1 MNMTMLR
8 TIASAIVTG
17 LAAVSTAYPQWVWL
31 PGVIAAMA
39 VLGVHAIP
47 SIGQDMKGKT
57 DDAGNDG
64 AAVDGARN
72 SASR

>member
-1 MNMTMLR
+1 MNLTVLR
-8 TIASAIVTG
+8 TVASAVVTG

-47 SIGQDMKGKT
+47 SIGQNVKGKT
-57 DDAGNDG
+57 NDTGNDG
-64 AAVDGARN
+64 AAVDGTRN
-72 SASR
+72 TASR